1 MKFTVSKDGRA
12 SVRFE
17 KDVPLSF
24 ANAIRRTLLL
34 DLSAVAP
41 SVFKIQKNTSCFPC
55 ETLAHRIGLCPVRAN
70 SSERQAFSL
79 KALGPGN
86 IYSDAVSKIGKS
98 GENENDGLLAPGIY
112 LFTLAAGQ
120 VVQLCGECRSG
131 TGREHARF
139 QTTCGVALSTDS
151 EGASTI
157 EFQTLVHDP
166 ESAQAALLEVIAR
179 ALSTLRRR
187 LRTLLASLARLA
199 RLADARPTDEDADM
213 LSPASGAAPAPDRE
227 RVAARPS
234 PPVLASS
241 R

>member
-1 MKFTVSKDGRA
+1 MKFAAKDGRA

-41 SVFKIQKNTSCFPC
+41 SVFKIQKNTSTFPC

-70 SSERQAFSL
+70 SSERQAFAL
-79 KALGPGN
+79 KAVGPGN
-86 IYSDAVSKIGKS
+86 FYSDAVRKIGGES
-98 GENENDGLLAPGIY
+98 GDDSGDDGLLAPGIY

-120 VVQLCGECRSG
+120 EVRLCGECRSG

-157 EFQTLVHDP
+157 EFETLVHDS
-166 ESAQAALLEVIAR
+166 ESAQAALLEVTAR
-179 ALSTLRRR
+179 ALATLRRR
-187 LRTLLASLARLA
+187 LRTLLASLS
-199 RLADARPTDEDADM
+199 RLADARPTDEDADR
-213 LSPASGAAPAPDRE
+213 LSPASGAAPALDRG
-227 RVAARPS
+227 RVAAHPS